1 MARKIEIDLPYTK
14 EEIES
19 MDWLSYKHCVLNPIA
34 RKMIENEP
42 MTETQKLSEE
52 EFEGIKVQ
60 VSEFLHSNLSESSIT
75 SMAFE
80 FPRA

>member
-1 MARKIEIDLPYTK
+1 MARTIEIDLPYTK

-34 RKMIENEP
+34 RKMSEDEP
-42 MTETQKLSEE
+42 MTEIQKLSEVE
-52 EFEGIKVQ
+52 IEGVKVQ
-60 VSEFLHSNLSESSIT
+60 VSQFLHSNLSESSIT
-75 SMAFE
+75 SMAYE